1 MSDTTDFDTDGN
13 QPDAMSF
20 DADGDGYAE
29 TTVVDTDHDG
39 IADTFIEEDPY
50 SGGMI
55 VAADTDGDG
64 VVDTVAAD
72 YDGDGII
79 DEAITDDGGG
89 TDTFVDDG
97 PDDGTTDYS
106 DDGSFDGPFP
116 TDEGTTD
123 DPTLDPGT
131 DEGMHG
137 DPPGDM
143 TYHQTQPG
151 PVDCLPT
158 SVAMTLSELTG
169 TDIPAG
175 DLVEMANANG
185 FMGDSGM
192 AAEDA
197 LTLFESY
204 GVEADLTSGT
214 VDDLRTALD
223 NGDSIVVGIDSADL
237 YAGDGGPFDQGL
249 TTGHAVVITGIDD
262 GPPGSV
268 YINDPGFPDGA
279 GVEIPLDQF
288 IDSWEDT
295 DNTMIVAEPIDAAAD
310 DSATT
315 AETAATDVDTETVDA
330 FQRMILL
337 PLNFVVGA

>member
-1 MSDTTDFDTDGN
+1 MDNDIDYDSDTGDNSEVDAMSYDSDGDGFAETTIIDTDG
-13 QPDAMSF
+13 
-20 DADGDGYAE
+20 
-29 TTVVDTDHDG
+29 DG

-50 SGGMI
+50 SGAMA
-55 VAADTDGDG
+55 VAVDTDGDG
-64 VVDTVAAD
+64 IVDAVAID

-79 DEAITDDGGG
+79 DEAV
-89 TDTFVDDG
+89 VDDG
-97 PDDGTTDYS
+97 IAVGMDDTPYDD
-106 DDGSFDGPFP
+106 DDGSSNGPFP
-116 TDEGTTD
+116 NDEGTTD
-123 DPTLDPGT
+123 DPTLDPIA

-137 DPPGDM
+137 DPPSDM

-169 TDIPAG
+169 QDIPAG
-175 DLVEMANANG
+175 DLVAMANDNG
-185 FMGDSGM
+185 FMTETGM

-204 GVEADLTSGT
+204 GVEADLTSGS
-214 VDDLRTALD
+214 VDDLRLALD

-262 GPPGSV
+262 GPPGAV

-295 DNTMIVAEPIDAAAD
+295 DNTMIVAEPTTGAAD
-310 DSATT
+310 VGAV
-315 AETAATDVDTETVDA
+315 DVGADGSESLVDDA
-330 FQRMILL
+330 SVLARMILL
-337 PLNFVVGA
+337 PLNFKIG